1 MEIKFMNTVVELIE
15 SGQLPKTY
23 AELVALHV
31 PRPIGDKVMYE
42 NTVAIVDALAGHALN
57 RDQDDYLE
65 ILSDL
70 IESYEEENLPSFP
83 RLSGTKMLQFLLDEN
98 EMSGEDLAKL
108 LKIDRSAAY
117 KILKGNRNL
126 TAEHIR
132 RLCERF
138 SVRAELFL

>member
-1 MEIKFMNTVVELIE
+1 
-15 SGQLPKTY
+15 
-23 AELVALHV
+23 
-31 PRPIGDKVMYE
+31 
-42 NTVAIVDALAGHALN
+42 
-57 RDQDDYLE
+57 
-65 ILSDL
+65 L

-98 EMSGEDLAKL
+98 EMTAEDLAKL